1 MLVTHACAYAW
12 VEKCRRTRA
21 SGFSLKFISPK
32 TWKRSLLAVHRSDGG
47 AIVGGALAI
56 HACNDCTHVGVRPM
70 LRTYAVSL
78 LPTIRNMRLLTL
90 RSFNTGLR
98 GREHI
103 LEHGP
108 PIARQPREQ
117 VAELAAGL
125 HCPGEDAG
133 SHRLRLTG

>member
-1 MLVTHACAYAW
+1 MLAM
-12 VEKCRRTRA
+12 
-21 SGFSLKFISPK
+21 I
-32 TWKRSLLAVHRSDGG
+32 
-47 AIVGGALAI
+47 
-56 HACNDCTHVGVRPM
+56 CTHVGVRTM
-70 LRTYAVSL
+70 RRTYAVSL

-125 HCPGEDAG
+125 HCPGENAG
-133 SHRLRLTG
+133 GHRLRLTGLSYEHETQRTAALSYGLFSGPSLI